1 MKLFGVN
8 VANGYFS
15 KISGACNVL
24 NCVLLLWETEFCI
37 YAFSPGRNYILCSY
51 WAAVPVLVYW
61 TMKKHGHEIDLE

>member
-1 MKLFGVN
+1 MSHKFLPSEIC
-8 VANGYFS
+8 YISS
-15 KISGACNVL
+15 KGEQENFL
-24 NCVLLLWETEFCI
+24 GL